1 MGVNG
6 HNSVCRSLH
15 RAKSDVFALFPQTF
29 SILYWEKEMFKS
41 KAVVLSSLL
50 AACLAVSPVLADD
63 TLKVGVQ
70 APITGSYANE
80 GQGIDQ
86 SVRLLAEQIN
96 GQGGV
101 LGKKIEVISCDDE
114 GTAMKA
120 AICAK
125 DLVNKGVA
133 MVIGSYT
140 STCAEAA
147 QATYFRAGVLQTS
160 DGTSDTLT
168 EHGYWTFFRNSFP
181 NSAEAVFAA
190 DYMVK
195 EKKYQR
201 IAIMSDF
208 SSYADGL
215 ATAVQDSIKA
225 LGGNIVAR
233 EKVKAGSQ
241 NFTPVLTQLKSKKPD
256 VIFYAGY
263 YSDGGLIRSQQV
275 ALGIKA
281 DFIGGDANDNADFVK
296 LAGNEA
302 AGAFIIN
309 VPTPELLPYDLAKDF
324 LKAYQAKY
332 KMMPPSI
339 WTLLNVDGMRAFVH
353 AMESNQSLDT
363 KKAAEF
369 LHTLKDYPGITGPIS
384 FAPDGNRVGSGYMA
398 YEIQKDGSYKIAYR
412 Q

>member
-1 MGVNG
+1 MAVLA
-6 HNSVCRSLH
+6 SLVLTGP
-15 RAKSDVFALFPQTF
+15 VFA
-29 SILYWEKEMFKS
+29 EKG
-41 KAVVLSSLL
+41 
-50 AACLAVSPVLADD
+50 
-63 TLKVGVQ
+63 LKVGVQ

-96 GQGGV
+96 EAGGV
-101 LGKKIEVISCDDE
+101 MGKKIEVITCDDE

-125 DLVNKGVA
+125 DLVNKGVS

-147 QATYFRAGVLQTS
+147 QATYFKAGVLQTS

-168 EHGYWTFFRNSFP
+168 QHGYWTFFRNSFP
-181 NSAEAVFAA
+181 NSAEATFSA
-190 DYMVK
+190 DYMIN
-195 EKKYQR
+195 EKKYKR
-201 IAIMSDF
+201 IAILSDF

-215 ATAVQDSIKA
+215 ANAVEESVKK

-233 EKVKAGSQ
+233 EKIKAGSQ

-256 VIFYAGY
+256 VIFFSGY
-263 YSDGGLIRSQQV
+263 YSDGGLIRAQQV

-281 DFIGGDANDNADFVK
+281 DFIGGDANDNVDFAK
-296 LAGNEA
+296 LAGKA
-302 AGAFIIN
+302 AEGAYIIN
-309 VPTPELLPYDLAKDF
+309 VPTPELLPYPLAKDF
-324 LKAYQAKY
+324 LKAYKAKY
-332 KMMPPSI
+332 NMMPPSI
-339 WTLLNVDGMRAFVH
+339 WTILNVDGMRAFIH
-353 AMESNQSLDT
+353 AMETNNSFDT
-363 KKAAEF
+363 KKAAEY

-384 FAPDGNRVGSGYMA
+384 FAPDGNRIGSGYMA
-398 YEIQKDGSYKIAYR
+398 YRVQKDSSYEIVYK